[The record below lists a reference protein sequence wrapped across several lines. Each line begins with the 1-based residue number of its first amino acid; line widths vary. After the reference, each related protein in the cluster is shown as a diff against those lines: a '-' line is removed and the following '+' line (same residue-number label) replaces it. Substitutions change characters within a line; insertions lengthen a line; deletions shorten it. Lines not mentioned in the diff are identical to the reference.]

1 MKIKLFA
8 VLTIV
13 TSIMFASCS
22 TGQLKG
28 KKLKTDVDSLS
39 YAYGT
44 TFTDGLIMYLEHQR
58 GVDTAQLNSF
68 IKGFIKGASI
78 KTDNQK
84 EKAYLVGLEVG
95 QMVGGQWFEGI
106 NTQTF
111 GDDATKSLN
120 KNSFIAGF
128 VASTLDKNVKM
139 NLFEAQAYVEAK
151 TQEIQERQMESLYGA
166 NRDEGIKFL
175 EDNKKNDDVK
185 VLDSGLQYKVI
196 SLGRGASP
204 TRESTV
210 RVHYH
215 GTLID
220 GTVFDSSV
228 ERGSP
233 AEFRVDGV
241 IAGWTEALQLMTV
254 GSKWMLYIPHELAY
268 GAADMGTIR
277 PFSTLIFEVE
287 LLEIVR

>member
-1 MKIKLFA
+1 ML
-8 VLTIV
+8 
-13 TSIMFASCS
+13 ASCS

-44 TFTDGLIMYLEHQR
+44 TFTDGLIMYLEYQR
-58 GVDTAQLNSF
+58 GVDTTQLNSF

-78 KTDNQK
+78 QTDDNK
-84 EKAYLVGLEVG
+84 EKAYLVGLEIG
-95 QMVGGQWFEGI
+95 QMVGGQWFDGI

-111 GDDATKSLN
+111 GNDETKSLN
-120 KNSFIAGF
+120 KDNFIAGF
-128 VASTLDKNVKM
+128 VATVLDKNVKM
-139 NLFEAQAYVEAK
+139 DLFEAQAYVEAK
-151 TQEIQERQMESLYGA
+151 SLAIQEQQMESLYGA

-185 VLDSGLQYKVI
+185 VLDSGLQYKII
-196 SLGRGASP
+196 SSGRGANP

-228 ERGSP
+228 ERGVP
-233 AEFRVDGV
+233 AEFPLGNV
-241 IAGWTEALQLMTV
+241 IAGWTEALQLMPV
-254 GSKWMLYIPHELAY
+254 GSKWILYIPHELAY
-268 GAADMGTIR
+268 GAADMGTIQ